1 MDSNRW
7 LGLLV
12 NLLVNLVLAGLVWRY
27 YRPRTFTV
35 EERYSTFGPRFWSGS
50 VDACILWPI
59 GFLCGLSLSHTVS
72 PLVAA
77 GIITVEALAW
87 LVYTIVMHARFGQ
100 TAGKRVTKVRV
111 VDFRTEGPISWWQAC
126 LRESL
131 AAVLTLTLLGYE
143 VFALLTGN
151 VTAQNF
157 RSGALEA
164 WNPSFG
170 LLLWLPLLWFCAE
183 VATMLTNEK
192 RRALHDFIAGTV
204 VVRTH
209 IA

>member
-1 MDSNRW
+1 VASNSL
-7 LGLLV
+7 LGQLV
-12 NLLVNLVLAGLVWRY
+12 NLLVNLILAWLVWRY
-27 YRPRTFTV
+27 YTPRTFAV
-35 EERYSTFGPRFWSGS
+35 EKRYSTLGPRFWSGI
-50 VDACILWPI
+50 VDSCVLWPI
-59 GFLCGLSLSHTVS
+59 GFLCWLSLSHTVS

-100 TAGKRVTKVRV
+100 TVGKRVTKVRV

-126 LRESL
+126 LRESI

-143 VFALLTGN
+143 IFALLTGN
-151 VTAQNF
+151 ATAQNF
-157 RSGALEA
+157 RSGALA
-164 WNPSFG
+164 TWNPFG

-183 VATMLTNEK
+183 VVTMITNEK

-209 IA
+209 AA